1 MNGVYPKPSAEETT
15 VEHASK
21 VALSCVP
28 PFTWIHLLAE
38 LNRLLWTP
46 VPVAIMVPR
55 ATALPTEPSL
65 TCVLLTPVEAIRSK
79 VPVALTAVACR
90 LLLIAPLTIRLTA
103 CFWLS
108 KMNLHQLGDV
118 LWF

>member
-1 MNGVYPKPSAEETT
+1 M
-15 VEHASK
+15 
-21 VALSCVP
+21 
-28 PFTWIHLLAE
+28 
-38 LNRLLWTP
+38 WTP
-46 VPVAIMVPR
+46 VPVTIMVPR

-65 TCVLLTPVEAIRSK
+65 TRVLLTPAEAIRSEI
-79 VPVALTAVACR
+79 PVTLTAVACR

-108 KMNLHQLGDV
+108 KMDLNQLGDV